1 MNQIKKSLTMSLN
14 LVMMTR
20 MRQTLKYHRVQFNGK
35 LQARLLE
42 KILLKKLLQLK
53 LNKLLLLLLLLLLL
67 KKYQRTRK
75 LSAELVRKPSA
86 VSKYLNSTSN
96 FYTWSIN
103 AAIATKSFSMVYS
116 SSCIL
121 ALNIPISITITSWI
135 MSRHLWKLND

>member
-1 MNQIKKSLTMSLN
+1 MNHLVMKCSWKLIGIYALILFYPSTNVNPYLEIMNQIKKSLTMSLN

-96 FYTWSIN
+96 FYT
-103 AAIATKSFSMVYS
+103 
-116 SSCIL
+116 
-121 ALNIPISITITSWI
+121 
-135 MSRHLWKLND
+135 